1 MVLLLC
7 YWLFFIYR
15 PIYYICDRSY
25 HVSSSS
31 SSSNF
36 KPVTSSHPLTFSHLF
51 ELPFTFTGT
60 TGGTVAILFTHQK
73 LPKISFTKDF
83 QIILWAR
90 ERCSQT
96 NKLHPSYVRTY
107 GPDRDDCNNT
117 NCRALNSTLI
127 YSFVMFTFLLLHNLS
142 LFFATEV
149 LKWTNF
155 IIIDDQNPFVTI
167 IKSSLQKNCVAC
179 GVSNTTT
186 LYQLWYNITNLS
198 NTADMN
204 HRPSES
210 LKNSKAYELHLKRT
224 LQKACKLSFGFP
236 GYLDFTE
243 EMVLLEERLRCF
255 DESKNVI

>member
-1 MVLLLC
+1 MCLPGYNVHLLLWFLIRVILMVLLLC

-15 PIYYICDRSY
+15 PIYYSCDRSY

-31 SSSNF
+31 LSSNF

-60 TGGTVAILFTHQK
+60 TGGTVAILFIHQK

-117 NCRALNSTLI
+117 NCLMYYTSETSDILGFLITGNIPSFDGNCRADL
-127 YSFVMFTFLLLHNLS
+127 
-142 LFFATEV
+142 
-149 LKWTNF
+149 
-155 IIIDDQNPFVTI
+155 
-167 IKSSLQKNCVAC
+167 
-179 GVSNTTT
+179 
-186 LYQLWYNITNLS
+186 
-198 NTADMN
+198 TAN
-204 HRPSES
+204 GG
-210 LKNSKAYELHLKRT
+210 K
-224 LQKACKLSFGFP
+224 
-236 GYLDFTE
+236 
-243 EMVLLEERLRCF
+243 
-255 DESKNVI
+255 